1 MSFSDITSSSMMGAS
16 RGGMAPRP
24 PRPPTLADD
33 SNVQHLGDSL
43 QRLQRNVMS
52 LKEKI
57 TDMRKREVNMTAKK
71 DLDKQ
76 IQEIRQFEGQLK
88 NQLDGEMRQLDQLPR
103 TSVAQKRIALG
114 KLMKDFDRVK
124 LTLNAI
130 VGESATIK
138 VAAPTSSSSSSSSSS
153 SKGSGKNPFD
163 DEEGTNF
170 NSRQPRLIQTLQ
182 GKEVD
187 EAIVR
192 ERERDLRKINRDLQL
207 VNEMFK
213 DMAEIVDK
221 QAVMVNEVVVQTE
234 KSHEKAKTG
243 LAHVQKA
250 ANNQSSC
257 VLS

>member
-1 MSFSDITSSSMMGAS
+1 MMGAN

-33 SNVQHLGDSL
+33 SSIQHLGDSL

-57 TDMRKREVNMTAKK
+57 TDMRKREVNLMAKK

-103 TSVAQKRIALG
+103 TAVAQKRIALG

-138 VAAPTSSSSSSSSSS
+138 VAAQTNNSSSSSSG
-153 SKGSGKNPFD
+153 KGSGNNPFD
-163 DEEGTNF
+163 EEESKNL

-221 QAVMVNEVVVQTE
+221 QAVMVNEVVIQTE